1 MNAYKVSCYSH
12 CGTYFASYL
21 QSVTVLAHTER
32 DAIEYVKIW
41 LKEND
46 RSFIR
51 MDPTQ
56 WGVEVI
62 THNTAVV
69 GVIDYYEDSDY

>member
-1 MNAYKVSCYSH
+1 MNTYKVSCYSH

-21 QSVTVLAHTER
+21 QSVTVLAVTER
-32 DAIEYVKIW
+32 EARHHVELW
-41 LKEND
+41 LKENG

-56 WGVEVI
+56 WSIQLI
-62 THNTAVV
+62 TRDTNE
-69 GVIDYYEDSDY
+69 GVIDYHEDSDY